1 MASPNWSR
9 FGSEWNMGGFGSSL
23 CPQSFDNFWFSRLI
37 DGPLAHWGVWMGINT
52 LRVGPL
58 LCPDNVGI
66 LIFER
71 YFLKFFRVQLFLS
84 FFNFLSHLVLSQKY
98 LHCFRGSSFVPTLT
112 GQRER
117 FQVSARSKSLRLTL
131 PNYFKVLILVNYSQ
145 LLGYILRYR
154 HRAGCK
160 CTVQSS
166 PYDRNYH
173 SCSI

>member
-1 MASPNWSR
+1 MPWIARTHSLMPNVMASPNWSR

-98 LHCFRGSSFVPTLT
+98 LHCFRGSSFVPTLPVK
-112 GQRER
+112 ER
-117 FQVSARSKSLRLTL
+117 GFRSLPDQSHFGLRFLTISKS
-131 PNYFKVLILVNYSQ
+131 
-145 LLGYILRYR
+145 
-154 HRAGCK
+154 
-160 CTVQSS
+160 
-166 PYDRNYH
+166 
-173 SCSI
+173 